1 VFNAL
6 SSTDSTSNG
15 VRLVNL
21 NSDFQVLNAT
31 TIDGAAAASVLIA
44 DTQPNPPEYTINFNT
59 LDVTNRGN
67 LALSVD
73 GIAGQVIVQNL
84 QVDNAA
90 GVAGDAVRVVNTS
103 SRGPDGGRVYVLA
116 GQVSDTIGNA
126 FIAQD
131 SILSIAG
138 TSIIDSAANGVFAQA
153 TANQVTT
160 ILVEDSVITGSVID
174 GVRLVASGSAIGSG
188 TINATVN
195 INQIDVTQLP
205 INALNLN
212 AQGSIFLAANEN
224 FGGVAPPAPVAGDI
238 TLDNTFGGFLGIS
251 QGSIPQLSTANNGAT
266 VTPTGVI
273 TFDVAVPAPPPPS
286 P

>member
-1 VFNAL
+1 M
-6 SSTDSTSNG
+6 
-15 VRLVNL
+15 R
-21 NSDFQVLNAT
+21 
-31 TIDGAAAASVLIA
+31 TIDAAAAASVLIA
-44 DTQPNPPEYTINFNT
+44 DTQANPPEYTINFNT

-90 GVAGDAVRVVNTS
+90 GVAGDAVRVMNTS
-103 SRGPDGGRVYVLA
+103 ARGANGGRVYVLA
-116 GQVSDTIGNA
+116 GQVSDTTGNA
-126 FIAQD
+126 FMAQD
-131 SILSIAG
+131 SILSITG
-138 TSIIDSAANGVFAQA
+138 TTILDSAANGVFAQA

-160 ILVEDSVITGSVID
+160 ILVEDSVITDSIID
-174 GVRLVASGSAIGSG
+174 GVRLVSSGTAIGTG

-224 FGGVAPPAPVAGDI
+224 FGADNPPAPGAGAI
-238 TLDNTFGGFLGIS
+238 TLDNGFGGFLGIS
-251 QGSIPQLSTANNGAT
+251 QGSIPQLSTANNGAV
-266 VTPTGVI
+266 VTPTGVV
-273 TFDVAVPAPPPPS
+273 TFSVAVPSPPPPS